1 MRARVGRFAKP
12 RRFRSERR
20 AARAAA
26 DAPTRPGGPP
36 SHGARRATSR
46 AASSSVASASA
57 SRDSS
62 ASSVAPDAQR
72 NALASAAAYSSAPA
86 SDPHPSD
93 VRTMN
98 SPCGSSTRA
107 RCIHVRSCAS
117 AGRDAASARRRR
129 SGRAAGSK
137 PPDDNADASRVKKTT
152 PSGDGSDPFESA
164 RAKRDDSV
172 ASCARR
178 RRVCARTSR
187 SVTPPEEPEVEAFA
201 PSSASA
207 FGFDVVSFRAPDVS
221 DSSRRFASR
230 RAYADASGAPA
241 ARSAARRRATAL
253 GSARKAASCAL
264 RIARVAAA
272 AACVARL
279 ADSRTRRLEDSPN
292 PNPRNPGTL
301 DRFRIPSCPS
311 RTRRARRAAP
321 PPSPKARASPP
332 PRPRSRLEDEATDA
346 RDSRTRLFVSRT
358 SPRVRPRA
366 RATPPRRVPP
376 PSPSPGPRRR
386 KRDARR
392 GEDARRTRGRTRANR
407 GS

>member
-20 AARAAA
+20 ARAPPPAESRRVPAVHLPTARDARRRARRPRPSPRRVRRAIPRRRPSRPTPNATRGLGGGVFQRAGVRSPPVGRSHDEFAVRIVHARA
-26 DAPTRPGGPP
+26 
-36 SHGARRATSR
+36 
-46 AASSSVASASA
+46 V
-57 SRDSS
+57 
-62 ASSVAPDAQR
+62 
-72 NALASAAAYSSAPA
+72 
-86 SDPHPSD
+86 HPRSEL
-93 VRTMN
+93 RER
-98 SPCGSSTRA
+98 RA
-107 RCIHVRSCAS
+107 RCRVGEAS
-117 AGRDAASARRRR
+117 KER
-129 SGRAAGSK
+129 RAAGSK

-187 SVTPPEEPEVEAFA
+187 SVTPPRRGALRLRAVVGVGVRVRRRVVPPPGRLRLVASLLVEAR
-201 PSSASA
+201 
-207 FGFDVVSFRAPDVS
+207 VRT
-221 DSSRRFASR
+221 RR
-230 RAYADASGAPA
+230 RAA

-253 GSARKAASCAL
+253 GSASQSRVV
-264 RIARVAAA
+264 RPENRARVAAA

-292 PNPRNPGTL
+292 RTPGTPE
-301 DRFRIPSCPS
+301 PSTDSES
-311 RTRRARRAAP
+311 RAVPRERVERGAPLRRRRQ
-321 PPSPKARASPP
+321 R
-332 PRPRSRLEDEATDA
+332 RERR
-346 RDSRTRLFVSRT
+346 RH
-358 SPRVRPRA
+358 RA
-366 RATPPRRVPP
+366 RARGWKTKRRTLAIPAASVRIADVAARSPASARAPPRRVPP

-392 GEDARRTRGRTRANR
+392 PEDARRTRGRTRANR